1 MKARLERTS
10 CVFGNEHVT
19 ALMKSG
25 ELKRFAPVEDLSFLP
40 LPAGY
45 FAFRKQLYHGTQRD
59 WLRIQSTVAE
69 ELALA

>member
-1 MKARLERTS
+1 MFCVNTRQRTSTIPQFLERYKIMKARLERTS

-40 LPAGY
+40 LPAG
-45 FAFRKQLYHGTQRD
+45 
-59 WLRIQSTVAE
+59 
-69 ELALA
+69 